1 MRKYQRVIALML
13 CLLIM
18 VSCCGAKKKE
28 NPIPKMT
35 GVQQIAPNTV
45 KITYDKEADANKA
58 ASLKN
63 YWIQT
68 LNSNEPD
75 DIASLGKDDQA
86 AMDNTLSED
95 KAQIIAQDNTN
106 KAFLIRFKQ
115 RIPTGK
121 QYKVIVR
128 YITTPGSEP
137 YTGNNGEMTFT
148 GK

>member
-1 MRKYQRVIALML
+1 MRKYQRILVLML
-13 CLLIM
+13 CLLIT

-28 NPIPKMT
+28 SPIPKMI
-35 GVQQIAPNTV
+35 GVQQIAPNTI
-45 KITYDKEADANKA
+45 KITYDKEADASKA
-58 ASLKN
+58 ANLKN
-63 YWIQT
+63 YWIQSLT
-68 LNSNEPD
+68 DNEPD
-75 DIASLGKDDQA
+75 DIASLGKGGQA
-86 AMDNTLSED
+86 ETENTLSED

-115 RIPTGK
+115 KIPSGK

-128 YITTPGSEP
+128 CITAPKSES